1 MFANVKTW
9 FGDKFSSAWS
19 KIKEVF
25 TVENVKAYFAKVWYG
40 VKSAFSTV
48 STWFKTTFSN
58 AWKKVK
64 EVFSSGGKVFDGIKD
79 GILNG
84 LKTVINALIKGINKV
99 IKIPFNG
106 INTALKKIKDVKILG
121 NKPFD
126 KLISTINVPQI
137 PLMATGGFPEDGW
150 FRASHGEMM
159 GRFDNGQ
166 SVVANNNQ
174 ITDGISAAVYKGNQE
189 NNQLLR
195 EEISVLMAQNQ
206 LLTELLNKEFGIS
219 YSDVGKA
226 SQKYAREYTNRTGKP
241 AFV

>member
-1 MFANVKTW
+1 M
-9 FGDKFSSAWS
+9 
-19 KIKEVF
+19 
-25 TVENVKAYFAKVWYG
+25 
-40 VKSAFSTV
+40 
-48 STWFKTTFSN
+48 
-58 AWKKVK
+58 
-64 EVFSSGGKVFDGIKD
+64 FDGIKD

-174 ITDGISAAVYKGNQE
+174 ITEGISAAVYKGNQ
-189 NNQLLR
+189 QMVSYMQQ
-195 EEISVLMAQNQ
+195 EI
-206 LLTELLNKEFGIS
+206 TELRKQNEYLMQIATKEFGIS
-219 YSDVGKA
+219 EKQIGQSA
-226 SQKYAREYTNRTGKP
+226 QKYAREYANRTGKP